1 MLKLYKSELYS
12 LYGFNKLEKVAK
24 KCLTL
29 ARLWCIIDFVEKSGT
44 NSKRKTL
51 ERVVNRK
58 RVKTRIN
65 GSLAQL
71 GEHLPY
77 KQRVIGSSPIT
88 SIFGRVVQLVRT
100 PACHAGGRGF
110 EPHSGRLW
118 ELFPALCLCSSV
130 GRAGD

>member
-1 MLKLYKSELYS
+1 MLKLHKLRSFALYS
-12 LYGFNKLEKVAK
+12 FHKLEKVAK

-51 ERVVNRK
+51 ERVVTRK
-58 RVKTRIN
+58 RVETRIN

-88 SIFGRVVQLVRT
+88 SIIRPG
-100 PACHAGGRGF
+100 
-110 EPHSGRLW
+110 
-118 ELFPALCLCSSV
+118 SSV
-130 GRAGD
+130 G